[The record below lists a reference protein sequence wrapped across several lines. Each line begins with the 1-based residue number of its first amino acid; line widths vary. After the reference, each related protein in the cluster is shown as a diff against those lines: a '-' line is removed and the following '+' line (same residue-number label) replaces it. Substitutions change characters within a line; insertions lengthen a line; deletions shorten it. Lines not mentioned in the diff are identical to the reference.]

1 MALSAMT
8 VAINDPYTIYVDKE
22 ALKKIESN
30 LTSQYSGIGIHI
42 RRDLARDGLL
52 CVAPIKGSPAYKVG
66 MKANDLITEI
76 RREVDADGNPLKSE
90 AEKVI
95 STKGMKM
102 DDALKLILGKPGVP
116 VTVVVEREGEKE
128 PKLFTIKRGRVSL
141 ETVLG
146 VKRDAHDDWEYW
158 IDDEN
163 RIAYV
168 YITQFGPQTFAEL
181 RRVVEKCNRLGM
193 KGMVLDLRFNPGGM
207 LSAALQISDLFVKD
221 GLLLTV
227 KPRVGQEEEYYDQG
241 YGNFDG
247 FPMAVLI
254 NGSSASASE
263 IVSACLQDHYRA
275 TVIGERSYGKGSV
288 QTIEKFSPT
297 DGEFKFTT
305 ARYFP
310 PKGRNI
316 DKHSTSGKP
325 EDEWGVLPNEGFEVK
340 LTREEKND
348 LAEHFRDL
356 ELLKKPEVKEGKGP
370 LKDKQLEKALEFLRK
385 KIGEGTAKK

>member
-1 MALSAMT
+1 
-8 VAINDPYTIYVDKE
+8 
-22 ALKKIESN
+22 
-30 LTSQYSGIGIHI
+30 
-42 RRDLARDGLL
+42 LA
-52 CVAPIKGSPAYKVG
+52 A
-66 MKANDLITEI
+66 
-76 RREVDADGNPLKSE
+76 
-90 AEKVI
+90 
-95 STKGMKM
+95 
-102 DDALKLILGKPGVP
+102 
-116 VTVVVEREGEKE
+116 VV
-128 PKLFTIKRGRVSL
+128 S
-141 ETVLG
+141 
-146 VKRDAHDDWEYW
+146 
-158 IDDEN
+158 
-163 RIAYV
+163 
-168 YITQFGPQTFAEL
+168 
-181 RRVVEKCNRLGM
+181 KCSRLGM

-241 YGNFDG
+241 YGNFTG

-288 QTIEKFSPT
+288 QTIEPFADTK
-297 DGEFKFTT
+297 GEFKFTT

-316 DKHSTSGKP
+316 DKHSTGGKP

-340 LTREEKND
+340 LTREERTE

-356 ELLKKPEVKEGKGP
+356 ELLKKPEVKEGKAP
-370 LKDKQLEKALEFLRK
+370 FKDKQLEKALEFLKK
-385 KIGEGTAKK
+385 KIGEESAKK